1 MPSRTGTRHHQG
13 NSFMQPKDLV
23 ARFISHIHAQ
33 RFDEAK
39 ELLATD
45 GFEYVGPNM
54 RFLSRDDMLAYQFGM
69 AAIQKDLI
77 VRQLSADGEHVFAIL
92 DYQTHFEPIG
102 DVRLAVWFRV
112 RGDRIQTVETFYN
125 AAVVENMLG
134 GNLPSAVDTSK

>member
-1 MPSRTGTRHHQG
+1 
-13 NSFMQPKDLV
+13 MQPKEIV
-23 ARFISHIHAQ
+23 AQFIADIHAQ

-39 ELLATD
+39 ALLDAE

-54 RFLSRDDMLAYQFGM
+54 RFLNRDDMLSYQFGM

-92 DYQTHFEPIG
+92 DYRTNFEPIG

-112 RGDRIQTVETFYN
+112 HEDRIRTVEAFYN

-134 GNLPSAVDTSK
+134 GHLPSAK

>member
-1 MPSRTGTRHHQG
+1 
-13 NSFMQPKDLV
+13 MQPKDLV
-23 ARFISHIHAQ
+23 AQFIGHIQAQ

-45 GFEYVGPNM
+45 EFEYVGPNM

-69 AAIQKDLI
+69 AAIQKDLV
-77 VRQLSADGEHVFAIL
+77 VRQLSEDGEHVFAIL

-112 RGDRIQTVETFYN
+112 GDDRIHTVETFYN

-134 GNLPSAVDTSK
+134 GNLPSATNLSN

>member
-1 MPSRTGTRHHQG
+1 
-13 NSFMQPKDLV
+13 MQPKDIV
-23 ARFISHIHAQ
+23 AQFITDIQDQ

-39 ELLATD
+39 TLLVSE

-54 RFLSRDDMLAYQFGM
+54 RFLNPDDMISYQFGM
-69 AAIQKDLI
+69 AAIQKDLV

-92 DYQTHFEPIG
+92 DYQTNFEPIG

-112 RGDRIQTVETFYN
+112 QGNKIQTVEAFYN

-134 GNLPSAVDTSK
+134 GNLPTTS

>member
-1 MPSRTGTRHHQG
+1 
-13 NSFMQPKDLV
+13 MQPKDTV
-23 ARFISHIHAQ
+23 AQFIADIQAQ

-39 ELLATD
+39 ALLVTE

-54 RFLSRDDMLAYQFGM
+54 RFLRPDDMLTYQFGM

-77 VRQLSADGEHVFAIL
+77 LRQLSAEGENVFAVL
-92 DYQTHFEPIG
+92 DYRTNFEMIG

-112 RGDRIQTVETFYN
+112 RNDKIQTVEAFYN

-134 GNLPSAVDTSK
+134 GNLPTVG

>member
-1 MPSRTGTRHHQG
+1 
-13 NSFMQPKDLV
+13 MQPKAIV
-23 ARFISHIHAQ
+23 EQFISDIQAQ

-39 ELLATD
+39 ALLAAED
-45 GFEYVGPNM
+45 FEYVGPNM

-112 RGDRIQTVETFYN
+112 RGSTIHTVETFYN

-134 GNLPSAVDTSK
+134 GILPSAEQG

>member
-1 MPSRTGTRHHQG
+1 
-13 NSFMQPKDLV
+13 MQPKDIV
-23 ARFISHIHAQ
+23 AQFIGDIHAQ

-39 ELLATD
+39 ASLVTD

-54 RFLSRDDMLAYQFGM
+54 RFLRPDDMLAYQFGM

-92 DYQTHFEPIG
+92 DYRTHFEPIG

-112 RGDRIQTVETFYN
+112 RDDKIQTVETFYN

-134 GNLPSAVDTSK
+134 GELPTAES

>member
-1 MPSRTGTRHHQG
+1 MK
-13 NSFMQPKDLV
+13 PKDIV
-23 ARFISHIHAQ
+23 AQFIADIHAQ

-39 ELLATD
+39 ALLVTE

-54 RFLSRDDMLAYQFGM
+54 RFLTPDDMMSYPFGM

-77 VRQLSADGEHVFAIL
+77 LRQLSADGEHVFAIL
-92 DYQTHFEPIG
+92 DYRTNFELIG

-112 RGDRIQTVETFYN
+112 RGDKIQTVEAFYN

-134 GNLPSAVDTSK
+134 GNFPSTS

>member
-1 MPSRTGTRHHQG
+1 
-13 NSFMQPKDLV
+13 MQPKDIV
-23 ARFISHIHAQ
+23 AQFIADIHAQ

-39 ELLATD
+39 TLLVTD

-54 RFLSRDDMLAYQFGM
+54 RFLNPDDMMSYQFGM

-77 VRQLSADGEHVFAIL
+77 LRQLSADGEHVFAIL
-92 DYQTHFEPIG
+92 DYRTNFEPIG

-112 RGDRIQTVETFYN
+112 RNDKIQTIEAFYN

-134 GNLPSAVDTSK
+134 GNLPSAG